1 MKETMNKTRVCMT
14 CHKSEEDEYP
24 DFRTCSTCQ
33 IVDYCSEI
41 CQSVNYKPHQN
52 VCYIFEENEYD
63 DGYFWL
69 KKINTLIHIL
79 DMGENYK
86 ATEVLVKLLD
96 KGGALFNMV
105 KYPLLMW
112 TLADSGNCSEQN
124 RFCF

>member
-69 KKINTLIHIL
+69 KKTSHEHP
-79 DMGENYK
+79 GVS
-86 ATEVLVKLLD
+86 A
-96 KGGALFNMV
+96 
-105 KYPLLMW
+105 W
-112 TLADSGNCSEQN
+112 TARVRRDVI
-124 RFCF
+124 